1 MSMFQRSAAGD
12 QHLPHGVVVAS
23 FETYDQAQAA
33 VAKVSGSD
41 ADLAGLAIVGNDLKL
56 VERIVGRLTWGK
68 VAMRGAI
75 RGLGFGAFLGLM
87 FLLFVPE
94 AISSVLVFPL
104 LGLAFGIL
112 LAVVQHSL
120 VRRKRD
126 FASTQQ
132 VLAARYDVVA
142 PQQSAGKAMQVI
154 GQREDA
160 AAPTEAQLQS
170 APPPVAPA
178 QPPNTPE
185 QQPQGA
191 GALEQQQPTGA
202 PEQQPQE
209 PSASAPA
216 SASSPAP
223 QGRQDPP
230 AS

>member
-1 MSMFQRSAAGD
+1 MFQRSSTGD

-23 FETYDQAQAA
+23 FETYAQAQAA

-41 ADLAGLAIVGNDLKL
+41 TDVAGLAIVGNDLKL

-75 RGLGFGAFLGLM
+75 RGLGFGAFMGLL

-94 AISSVLVFPL
+94 AVSSVLVFPL

-112 LAVVQHSL
+112 LSVVQHSL

-142 PQQSAGKAMQVI
+142 PQESASRAMQVI
-154 GQREDA
+154 GQRVGA
-160 AAPTEAQLQS
+160 AAPTEAQLQA
-170 APPPVAPA
+170 APPPA
-178 QPPNTPE
+178 QP
-185 QQPQGA
+185 GA
-191 GALEQQQPTGA
+191 SAATGA
-202 PEQQPQE
+202 PEQ
-209 PSASAPA
+209 PSSAPVP
-216 SASSPAP
+216 SSSPAP

>member
-1 MSMFQRSAAGD
+1 MFQRTGLGD
-12 QHLPHGVVVAS
+12 QQLPAGVVVAS
-23 FETYDQAQAA
+23 YETYEQAQAA
-33 VAKVSGSD
+33 IAKVSGTD
-41 ADLAGLAIVGNDLKL
+41 TELAGLAIVGNDLKL

-87 FLLFVPE
+87 FLVFIPE

-142 PQQSAGKAMQVI
+142 PRERAGRAMQVI
-154 GQREDA
+154 GQRDQVPAAAQAQPTAQEPTEEQLRA
-160 AAPTEAQLQS
+160 AAPPQGEPT
-170 APPPVAPA
+170 
-178 QPPNTPE
+178 
-185 QQPQGA
+185 QPQ
-191 GALEQQQPTGA
+191 
-202 PEQQPQE
+202 
-209 PSASAPA
+209 
-216 SASSPAP
+216 
-223 QGRQDPP
+223 RQDPP

>member
-12 QHLPHGVVVAS
+12 QHLPRGVVVAS
-23 FETYDQAQAA
+23 YETYDQAQAA
-33 VAKVSGSD
+33 VAKVSGSEGE
-41 ADLAGLAIVGNDLKL
+41 LAGLAIIGNDLKL

-68 VAMRGAI
+68 VAMRGAL

-94 AISSVLVFPL
+94 AAGSVLVFPL

-112 LAVVQHSL
+112 LSVVQHSL

-142 PQQSAGKAMQVI
+142 PQESAGKAMHII
-154 GQREDA
+154 GQREGA
-160 AAPTEAQLQS
+160 PVPTEAQLQS
-170 APPPVAPA
+170 APPPQAEP
-178 QPPNTPE
+178 
-185 QQPQGA
+185 
-191 GALEQQQPTGA
+191 QPT
-202 PEQQPQE
+202 
-209 PSASAPA
+209 SAPA
-216 SASSPAP
+216 PQVQASTSAPTP
-223 QGRQDPP
+223 QDREHPP